1 MSHNLDMSNDRV
13 NMAFLGS
20 RKDIWH
26 GLGQQMAKG
35 MSIAEWGTAAGL
47 EWQAVK
53 VPALA
58 ALPHQIVEV
67 PGRYHIARND
77 TWALL
82 NEQTVTDIYQ
92 PHQPKELMAWFE
104 RYVSVDDRFT
114 LDVAGSLRGG
124 QIIWATATFR
134 PGLEVAG
141 SKHVARLLMST
152 TYDASGPTINKATTV
167 RVVCNNTFDAAM
179 ASKKGEVRTR
189 HNTKFDHARVGRE
202 LANVAQS
209 FAEYKAMGEALAGV
223 EMTKTEVSNYF
234 KQLLEIPFDAKA
246 EDVSSR
252 KLNTFHAMGNAYRA
266 EVEAGTEAGK
276 AWTAFNAVT
285 RFVDHDRSVRI
296 GEQVKELE
304 AKALS
309 SQFGSGAALKGQAWN
324 LLMPRIK
331 DKVAV

>member
-26 GLGQQMAKG
+26 GLGQQMQKG
-35 MSIAEWGTAAGL
+35 MSITDWTNAAGL
-47 EWQAVK
+47 DWEAVK

-124 QIIWATATFR
+124 QII
-134 PGLEVAG
+134 
-141 SKHVARLLMST
+141 
-152 TYDASGPTINKATTV
+152 
-167 RVVCNNTFDAAM
+167 
-179 ASKKGEVRTR
+179 
-189 HNTKFDHARVGRE
+189 
-202 LANVAQS
+202 
-209 FAEYKAMGEALAGV
+209 
-223 EMTKTEVSNYF
+223 
-234 KQLLEIPFDAKA
+234 
-246 EDVSSR
+246 
-252 KLNTFHAMGNAYRA
+252 
-266 EVEAGTEAGK
+266 
-276 AWTAFNAVT
+276 
-285 RFVDHDRSVRI
+285 
-296 GEQVKELE
+296 
-304 AKALS
+304 
-309 SQFGSGAALKGQAWN
+309 
-324 LLMPRIK
+324 
-331 DKVAV
+331 